1 MDIEKILTELQFKA
15 IRSSGPGGQHVNK
28 TATKVALIF
37 PLLDS
42 EGLTETEKEILQNKL
57 KSRLL
62 ADGSLILQCGETR
75 SQLRNKKLVIDRLI
89 SLLEENTKIKKS
101 RKKTTP
107 SKSVIEKRLQL
118 KKSIGRKKAARRPP
132 EID

>member
-42 EGLTETEKEILQNKL
+42 EGLTETEKEILQIKL

-89 SLLEENTKIKKS
+89 SLLEENTKVKKS

-118 KKSIGRKKAARRPP
+118 KKSIGRKKATRRPP